1 MAYTTIDKHTAHF
14 NTITYT
20 GNAASTRAI
29 TGVGFQPD
37 ILWIKNRDDSSRYH
51 VLADAVRGTNGSGA
65 MKLIY
70 PNDTQAENTTDTANI
85 KTLDSD
91 GFTVGSDNNVNK
103 NSAGQVAWNWKAGG
117 AGSSNS
123 DGSVSATVSANTTA
137 GISIVKLAK
146 PNTNVVTVGHG
157 LSTAPKFIIGKD
169 LDTADNWTC
178 YHHSMG
184 NGYGIYL
191 NGTNAEASASSFWNS
206 TSPTNQVFTLGS
218 DNTWNSPS
226 LVFYC
231 FAEVPGFSKI
241 GEFRGNET
249 SDNAFVYTGFKPS
262 FVLIKNFHGINNWML
277 FDNKRDGYNPD
288 NDALH
293 SNTADSEQTDDEI
306 DIVSNGFKIRNSN
319 QETGHNGH
327 RYLFIA
333 FGQSL
338 TGSNNV
344 PATAR

>member
-1 MAYTTIDKHTAHF
+1 MKFQQLQFHLDLATNNSQNTVWGWKCNGGTT
-14 NTITYT
+14 
-20 GNAASTRAI
+20 
-29 TGVGFQPD
+29 
-37 ILWIKNRDDSSRYH
+37 
-51 VLADAVRGTNGSGA
+51 
-65 MKLIY
+65 
-70 PNDTQAENTTDTANI
+70 
-85 KTLDSD
+85 
-91 GFTVGSDNNVNK
+91 
-103 NSAGQVAWNWKAGG
+103 
-117 AGSSNS
+117 SSNS
-123 DGSVSATVSANTTA
+123 DGSLASTVQANTTA
-137 GISIVKLAK
+137 GFSIVTWTADGGGAK
-146 PNTNVVTVGHG
+146 TIGHG

-169 LDTADNWTC
+169 LDTSDNWTC

-184 NGYGIYL
+184 NGYGIFL
-191 NGTNAEASASSFWNS
+191 NGTNAEASASAFWNS
-206 TSPTNQVFTLGS
+206 TSPTNSVFTIGS

-262 FVLIKNFHGINNWML
+262 FILIKNFHGTNNWML

-333 FGQSL
+333 FGQSIV
-338 TGSNNV
+338 GSNDV